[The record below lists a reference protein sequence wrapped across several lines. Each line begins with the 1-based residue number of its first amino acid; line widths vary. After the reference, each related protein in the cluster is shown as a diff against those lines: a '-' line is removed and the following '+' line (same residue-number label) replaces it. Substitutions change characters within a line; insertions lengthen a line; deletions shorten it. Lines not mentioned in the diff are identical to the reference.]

1 MRILLLCLFFLL
13 LVQSAAAVVDPRT
26 NLMGLYFDEIGDLQ
40 CRDDV
45 EPDEPF
51 SVWLLLTNPT
61 MAFVQGFTC
70 QVIVSGNV
78 LQLAGSVACT
88 FLSHGIEDRD
98 YYVGCDSPIPCFP
111 VTPLIHFQ
119 FIIVDQGPLSVSFL
133 VQNAIM
139 DPGPEGKPAILLPDN
154 STIRVE
160 VSKPIHITENCS
172 LPVESKVWGTIK
184 SLYN

>member
-1 MRILLLCLFFLL
+1 MRILMLFLFSLL
-13 LVQSAAAVVDPRT
+13 LVQSAGAVVDPRT

-70 QVIVSGNV
+70 QIIVSGNV

-88 FLSHGIEDRD
+88 FVSHGIEDRD
-98 YYVGCDSPIPCFP
+98 YYVGCDSPIPCYP

-119 FIIVDQGPLSVSFL
+119 FIIVDQAPLSVSFL

-160 VSKPIHITENCS
+160 VNEPIHITENCS
-172 LPVESKVWGTIK
+172 LPVESLGWGTIK
-184 SLYN
+184 SLYR